1 MTPTFELTSLFVSF
15 WFSGERYGNEKVFVC
30 GRKIV
35 GYGLVL
41 EKDIVVVIEITR
53 RTCGSGIVP

>member
-1 MTPTFELTSLFVSF
+1 M
-15 WFSGERYGNEKVFVC
+15 
-30 GRKIV
+30 RKIV

-41 EKDIVVVIEITR
+41 EKGIVVVIEITR